1 MSNLL
6 SYGMIIKIIAPD
18 NDLLHNK
25 DFFIYFINTEK
36 IVLLNETDNE
46 TLRIVDKKIQDETI
60 KEIQILNKPSEQGYV
75 KQNNLNIKTW
85 VDIYFNGTIPVV
97 ITGHITNI
105 EEDMIELKTYP
116 DEDIIYIDF
125 KYQGLPQELN
135 IEKIVIRSSPKEE
148 ENPEINE
155 DIEPL
160 EDETEKSEDNEPLEI
175 EDTFTEKGDDVLD
188 LKELNDNI
196 VDADKIELLEDL
208 DDIEYIVDVEDDK
221 LRYSIKEQ
229 MGDLLDSLLEK
240 IPTSERSSEKLKQ
253 INLLINR
260 FKQLREKTSIFDDN
274 LNVIEMKKQPE
285 NNKPLIDTIINSDT
299 AIKYLIKIVQ
309 NKKKIYDYDDIPRD
323 IDDVVKVKLCD
334 ERMSEFAIMQKY
346 KTNFFSDKD
355 NPMNHAIKLLSDYY
369 KPFENKIN
377 KNLEVNSNCDEDVI
391 INNDENYCNMAFNT
405 DSLNKVCFN
414 QQRYIKG
421 DILDLKS
428 ILFMPYPFIKYNNIN
443 VPNISILDKANI
455 NTIELFVYKILQN
468 ININTTIIDE
478 YSDIVT
484 DKNHLNM
491 VNEFSFTPGKEF
503 NYSQMLQ
510 KIIPSNTELI
520 EIMKEHLT
528 QSYNLHNALMVLSG
542 FHIDID
548 NLNDSE
554 NMLIQEII
562 KTNIEKLLL
571 ENQRLSKYARQI
583 KHKKKKKQS
592 DFFTVSV
599 STSLK
604 EGLYSIY
611 KIDPEVK
618 LLTDYSNTLS
628 NSELLY
634 RMSFDNWSLL
644 NHSIIESNM
653 DLFNPFT
660 SDKIQEIYEKASSKK
675 EFVPDNNCKETILAK
690 KYNTIDEL
698 ENDRDKTIYFDK
710 LYDPT
715 FYDIKEDYATEQEN
729 MDYGDFKKFLTDQL
743 IKNIGLN
750 KEAAEQEAQT
760 MIMGKKEVQDGHYA
774 ILELN
779 NSVDKT
785 VYYYTRNKKKWIR
798 DQTITEGVMIDK
810 NKLLCN
816 IKANCFQEKD
826 NCEYMDAIS
835 DVNSSAENINKV
847 INEYSDIG
855 NLDKE
860 KLGKEI
866 TKKLKNSL
874 QSINYIL
881 EKKNREELKKN
892 RMQIALGNINE
903 EEGIMSPY
911 EKIRDKIMG
920 EMDFVKKQQFIQKF
934 VTNYTREAK
943 FEENENWLYCIDTDI
958 KLIPLFLKKLS
969 EAFLVTH
976 NYLDVVNRL
985 CRDIGTLSD
994 DGDSWVDKHSGYVIK
1009 KIDLVNETN
1018 YTESG
1023 FKDVYTDVIEQDAGA
1038 IILDTK
1044 TDKIDETPE
1053 SRYIKNIV
1061 NTITENMG
1069 ISIDPVFTVKHTN
1082 LLLKKEI
1089 PTETKYNYKIKQ
1101 ILKGKPD
1108 KILDTYENYYNS
1120 SLLYLTLGF
1129 LLIEIQ
1135 STIPSVKTKKTFPN
1149 CKRSFLGYPLYDD
1162 KDLGALE
1169 YLSCIAFK
1177 IKNSTIQPWSSISKL
1192 KETTILKKIKMH
1204 LDNYILKNQF
1214 VQEKISIKRKHL
1226 SENTEDDNSGYFTTN
1241 WQTFLP
1247 PIYKYSF
1254 KSIENISES
1263 FKESLRADIVKGN
1276 KDQFTKINTLRGKII
1291 AYSTAIHAMI
1301 NEIIKR
1307 KTPLL
1312 SNVYQEP
1319 FLENA
1324 CCNDKNTSPFEY
1336 FSEINNLIHV
1346 YNNNIKNLENILFD
1360 IETNFSKPQMI
1371 LFFKDTR
1378 TPSIDMIEQF
1388 DENTIYKCII
1398 QFANFTNDDPIPD
1411 HISKFLH
1418 LKPDMEEVKDE
1429 PIFEQ
1434 IVHLKNTG
1442 YTYEADL
1449 FKKVL
1454 QEEHQLNMTE
1464 IKSKTIIDNNKTLK
1478 AIIDFFSEETQDHI
1492 IDLKFIHFFKLS
1504 FSGDFKNLN
1513 DYLYEKNT
1521 YYTKYVNDFIKKYT
1535 KLSVI
1540 EFSHIEHFVK
1550 NFFIFN
1556 ELGNVNDTI
1565 NKSITFSKTIVDNI
1579 INVYNNILKNKNDY
1593 TDITIPNHWNLSNKH
1608 NEDIKTI
1615 IKNNYESLVTVYGS
1629 KNIEMFLIEIERY
1642 TNFSNLVLNSPKL
1655 NTLHNKIPQ
1664 DTLELLYQYYVLH
1677 LLYTIS
1683 TINLDTLIVPESEAE
1698 IKEVTFGNKKLLKE
1712 LLSKLLTSEIQT
1724 LINYKKTINYNYSTI
1739 MEQVL
1744 RSKEKEKDVITTRLA
1759 DMDQDQRN
1767 VNNEL
1772 KQNKLNEW
1780 NKGLQK
1786 GLTEYVA
1793 DDYENDE
1800 PLEQE
1805 TYDFGDKFFMAD
1817 SEMFLNVEM
1826 AKADNNNVY
1835 NLDLPSEA
1843 YDLTTIPDD
1852 DDYGE
1857 RDGDE

>member
-25 DFFIYFINTEK
+25 DFFIYFINNEK

-60 KEIQILNKPSEQGYV
+60 KEIQILNEPSELGYV
-75 KQNNLNIKTW
+75 KQNNLNLKTW

-97 ITGHITNI
+97 ITGQITNV

-125 KYQGLPQELN
+125 KYQGLPEELN
-135 IEKIVIRSSPKEE
+135 IDKIIIRSSPKEE
-148 ENPEINE
+148 EV
-155 DIEPL
+155 IENKELL
-160 EDETEKSEDNEPLEI
+160 EDETETSEEINQTEI
-175 EDTFTEKGDDVLD
+175 EKISPETDYDVMD
-188 LKELNDNI
+188 INDLNDNI
-196 VDADKIELLEDL
+196 LDADKIDLLEDL

-229 MGDLLDSLLEK
+229 MDDLLDSLLEK
-240 IPTSERSSEKLKQ
+240 IPTSERSNEKIKQ

-274 LNVIEMKKQPE
+274 LNVIEMKKLPE
-285 NNKPLIDTIINSDT
+285 NNKPLIDSIINNGVD
-299 AIKYLIKIVQ
+299 IKYLIKIVQ
-309 NKKKIYDYDDIPRD
+309 NKKKIYDYDNIPRE
-323 IDDVVKVKLCD
+323 ITDVVKVKLYDDRMD
-334 ERMSEFAIMQKY
+334 EFDIMQKY
-346 KTNFFSDKD
+346 KTNVFSDKE
-355 NPMNHAIKLLSDYY
+355 NPMDHATKLLSVYY
-369 KPFENKIN
+369 RPFENNIN
-377 KNLEVNSNCDEDVI
+377 KNLELNANNDEDVI
-391 INNDENYCNMAFNT
+391 VNNDENYCNMAFNK
-405 DSLNKVCFN
+405 DNLQKICFN
-414 QQRYIKG
+414 QQRYLKDENI
-421 DILDLKS
+421 DLKS
-428 ILFMPYPFIKYNNIN
+428 ILFMPYPFIKYDKIN
-443 VPNISILDKANI
+443 APSVSILDKAKI
-455 NTIELFVYKILQN
+455 STIDLFTYKFLQD
-468 ININTTIIDE
+468 ININTTIIDKGT
-478 YSDIVT
+478 DIIT
-484 DKNHLNM
+484 DEHHLDM
-491 VNEFSFTPGKEF
+491 VNEFSFTPSKEF
-503 NYSQMLQ
+503 NYPQILQ
-510 KIIPSNTELI
+510 KIIPSNIEII
-520 EIMKEHLT
+520 EIMKKNLT
-528 QSYNLHNALMVLSG
+528 KSYNLHNALMVLSG

-571 ENQRLSKYARQI
+571 ENQTLSKYARQI

-592 DFFTVSV
+592 EFLTVSL

-611 KIDPEVK
+611 KIEPEVK
-618 LLTDYSNTLS
+618 LLMDYSNTLS

-644 NHSIIESNM
+644 NNSIIESNM
-653 DLFNPFT
+653 DLYNPFT
-660 SDKIQEIYEKASSKK
+660 SDKIQEIYEKVTSKK
-675 EFVPDNNCKETILAK
+675 ETETNDNCKETVIAK
-690 KYNTIDEL
+690 KYDSLDEL
-698 ENDRDKTIYFDK
+698 ENDNDKTIYFDK
-710 LYDPT
+710 IYDST
-715 FYDIKEDYATEQEN
+715 FYDIKEEYAREQEN
-729 MDYGDFKKFLTDQL
+729 MDYSDFKKFLTDQL

-750 KEAAEQEAQT
+750 REAAEQEAKT
-760 MIMGKKEVQDGHYA
+760 MISGKKEVQDGNYA
-774 ILELN
+774 ILELKDLD
-779 NSVDKT
+779 DKT
-785 VYYYTRNKKKWIR
+785 IYYYVRNKKKWIR

-816 IKANCFQEKD
+816 IKENCFQENDDCKD
-826 NCEYMDAIS
+826 M
-835 DVNSSAENINKV
+835 NSSSENINKV
-847 INEYSDIG
+847 INEYSDSG

-860 KLGKEI
+860 KLGKLI
-866 TKKLKNSL
+866 TKKLKSSL
-874 QSINYIL
+874 QTINYLL
-881 EKKNREELKKN
+881 EKKNREELKRN
-892 RMQIALGNINE
+892 RVHISMGNLNE
-903 EEGIMSPY
+903 EEGIASPY

-920 EMDFVKKQQFIQKF
+920 EIDFVKKQQYIQKF
-934 VTNYTREAK
+934 ITNYTREAK
-943 FEENENWLYCIDTDI
+943 FEENENWLYCVDTDI

-969 EAFLVTH
+969 EAFLVNH

-994 DGDSWVDKHSGYVIK
+994 DGDSWVDKHSGYIIK

-1023 FKDVYTDVIEQDAGA
+1023 FKDVYTDVIEQDEKE
-1038 IILDTK
+1038 IILDIK
-1044 TDKIDETPE
+1044 TDKVDETLE

-1089 PTETKYNYKIKQ
+1089 PNETKYNLKIKQ
-1101 ILKGKPD
+1101 ILKNKPD
-1108 KILDTYENYYNS
+1108 KILDSYENYYNS

-1135 STIPSVKTKKTFPN
+1135 GAIPSVKTKKTFPN

-1162 KDLGALE
+1162 KDMGALE
-1169 YLSCIAFK
+1169 YLSCITFK
-1177 IKNSTIQPWSSISKL
+1177 IKNSSTQPWSSISKQ
-1192 KETTILKKIKMH
+1192 KETSILKKIKMH

-1214 VQEKISIKRKHL
+1214 VQEKISIKRKYL
-1226 SENTEDDNSGYFTTN
+1226 SENVEEEIQKYFIKG
-1241 WQTFLP
+1241 WKTFLP
-1247 PIYKYSF
+1247 PIYKSSF
-1254 KSIENISES
+1254 KSIENMSES

-1276 KDQFTKINTLRGKII
+1276 KDQFTKINAVRGKII
-1291 AYSTAIHAMI
+1291 VYSTAIQAMI
-1301 NEIIKR
+1301 NEIVKR
-1307 KTPLL
+1307 KSPLL

-1336 FSEINNLIHV
+1336 FSEINNLINV
-1346 YNNNIKNLENILFD
+1346 YNNNIKTLENILFD
-1360 IETNFSKPQMI
+1360 IETNYSKPKMI

-1378 TPSIDMIEQF
+1378 RPSIEMVEYF

-1398 QFANFTNDDPIPD
+1398 KLANFTNDEPIPE
-1411 HISKFLH
+1411 HIVKFLP
-1418 LKPDMEEVKDE
+1418 LKPDMEDVKDE
-1429 PIFEQ
+1429 SIIEQ
-1434 IVHLKNTG
+1434 IEHLKNTG
-1442 YTYEADL
+1442 YTYEGDL

-1454 QEEHQLNMTE
+1454 QEEHQKNMVE
-1464 IKSKTIIDNNKTLK
+1464 IKTKMVIDKYKTLN
-1478 AIIDFFSEETQDHI
+1478 AVIDYLSEKTQDRI
-1492 IDLKFIHFFKLS
+1492 IDLKFIHLFKLS

-1513 DYLYEKNT
+1513 DYLYEKNI
-1521 YYTKYVNDFIKKYT
+1521 YYTKYVIDFIKKYT
-1535 KLSVI
+1535 KLSTI
-1540 EFSHIEHFVK
+1540 EFSHIEYFIK
-1550 NFFIFN
+1550 NFFIFSS
-1556 ELGNVNDTI
+1556 LGNINDTI
-1565 NKSITFSKTIVDNI
+1565 NKSISFSKTIVDNI

-1593 TDITIPNHWNLSNKH
+1593 TDITIPKHWNLSNKH

-1615 IKNNYESLVTVYGS
+1615 IKNNYETLVTVYGS
-1629 KNIEMFLIEIERY
+1629 KNIELFLIEIDKYKE
-1642 TNFSNLVLNSPKL
+1642 FSNLVLNSPKY
-1655 NTLHNKIPQ
+1655 NKKHNKIPQ
-1664 DTLELLYQYYVLH
+1664 DTFQLLYQYYVLH
-1677 LLYTIS
+1677 LFYTIS
-1683 TINLDTLIVPESEAE
+1683 TINLDVLVVPESEAE
-1698 IKEVTFGNKKLLKE
+1698 IKEVTFGNKKILKE

-1744 RSKEKEKDVITTRLA
+1744 RSKEKEKDQITTRLA

-1767 VNNEL
+1767 VNNLL

-1793 DDYENDE
+1793 DDYEKAE
-1800 PLEQE
+1800 PLQE
-1805 TYDFGDKFFMAD
+1805 EEYNFQDQYFMSE

-1826 AKADNNNVY
+1826 AKADKNNVH
-1835 NLDLPSEA
+1835 NLELPSEA
-1843 YDLTTIPDD
+1843 YDLTTIPED

-1857 RDGDE
+1857 LDGDE